1 VLCVGAAVHGCG
13 RDSRRATPLA
23 PAGSPRDDGSGVL
36 ARLST
41 GAGLNRSERA
51 RASEAPARESGAVL
65 GRADARAHRAGEG
78 SPYADYHFDRAARP
92 HSAPLPY
99 ASRYIPAVPAEVG
112 AIEGTVV
119 WTQLPPSAQPPAKA
133 AAGCPVERPPS
144 AVAPGAVAYLE
155 DISTGR
161 LLLGR
166 TNSAYPGPAKHLQ
179 VGGVIEWRGCRFH
192 PAVQVT
198 APVGSVLALT
208 SADEA
213 VHVRATRVNGS
224 ARERLWSIALGGPGA
239 VHEQLLAREGIVEL
253 RAERSTGADAASA
266 WVVVAPHPYFA
277 VTDEHGR
284 FTLEEVPPGTYTLVV
299 WHPPITVAFTD
310 SGEPITR
317 PVPALRRRVLVSPR
331 QARRALVRLPAVR

>member
-1 VLCVGAAVHGCG
+1 MLCIGAAVHGCG
-13 RDSRRATPLA
+13 RDSRRATPPA
-23 PAGSPRDDGSGVL
+23 PAGSPRDEGNGVL

-41 GAGLNRSERA
+41 GAGLSRSERA
-51 RASEAPARESGAVL
+51 RASGVPARESGAVI
-65 GRADARAHRAGEG
+65 GRADARARRAGEG

-112 AIEGTVV
+112 AIEGAVV
-119 WTQLPPSAQPPAKA
+119 WIQPPPSPQPPTRTTGCASERQPSGV
-133 AAGCPVERPPS
+133 AAG
-144 AVAPGAVAYLE
+144 AVVYLE

-198 APVGSVLALT
+198 APIGSVLALAT
-208 SADEA
+208 ADEA
-213 VHVRATRVNGS
+213 IHVRATRVNGS

-239 VHEQLLAREGIVEL
+239 VHEQLLAREGVIEL
-253 RAERSTGADAASA
+253 RAERSTGPSAGSA

-277 VTDEHGR
+277 VTDERGR
-284 FTLEEVPPGTYTLVV
+284 FALEEVPPGTYTLVV

-310 SGEPITR
+310 SGEAITR
-317 PVPALRRRVLVSPR
+317 PVPPLRRRVLVSPR
-331 QARRALVRLPAVR
+331 QARRAVVRLPALR